1 MRTQNSV
8 LLLFLV
14 MALVVAAVFFWVKA
28 ASRQSGTATNPERIR
43 GWVFVGLLIVVALFT
58 AGTVARMP
66 YFLYAD
72 ELPARVIHVVAR
84 QFAFALSERPIES
97 DAEYAAALGQ
107 PVELPV
113 GQVVEFRVTS
123 FDVNHGFAIYD
134 PEGHI
139 IAQVQAMP
147 GYINRL
153 RWRFDRP
160 GEYIAQ
166 CLEYCGAAHAGMHAR
181 FVVK

>member
-1 MRTQNSV
+1 MRTQDTV
-8 LLLFLV
+8 LLLFSV
-14 MALVVAAVFFWVKA
+14 MALAVAAVFIWVKA
-28 ASRQSGTATNPERIR
+28 TSRQSGGVTNPDRIR
-43 GWVFVGLLIVVALFT
+43 WWVFVGLLVLVGIFT
-58 AGTVARMP
+58 AATVARMP

-84 QFAFALSERPIES
+84 QFAFALSERPIET

-107 PVELPV
+107 SVELPV
-113 GQVVEFRVTS
+113 GEVVEFRVTS

-134 PEGHI
+134 PEGRI

-153 RWRFDRP
+153 RWRFDRA
-160 GEYIAQ
+160 GQYVAQ